1 MKIKKTLFIFLLFS
15 AFFHILFFSQVN
27 FTIANKQKP
36 HIYAWPNILDSED
49 LSPSSPITKL
59 PQEVSFSTEKTRKD
73 YFLASL
79 PKSNYEY
86 TFNQKLDDYT
96 KSKDIFQKYV
106 KNSNNIFFLWKKETF
121 LPGEAK
127 PLSYRALVS
136 PYGKIIL
143 LYPKKLT
150 LDSHKSLSSH
160 NYLRESAY
168 FLEKKFFWTKFDVLV
183 K

>member
-1 MKIKKTLFIFLLFS
+1 MKIKKIFFIFLLFS

-36 HIYAWPNILDSED
+36 HIYAWPNILSKED
-49 LSPSSPITKL
+49 LSPKLQTTKL
-59 PQEVSFSTEKTRKD
+59 PRGLSFSTKKTRKA

-79 PKSNYEY
+79 PKSSYEY
-86 TFNQKLDDYT
+86 AFSQDLDSYT
-96 KSKDIFQKYV
+96 KPKDIFKKYV
-106 KNSNNIFFLWKKETF
+106 KNSSDVFFLWEKEPLLT
-121 LPGEAK
+121 GEAK

-150 LDSHKSLSSH
+150 LNSHKSMSSH
-160 NYLRESAY
+160 NYLKESAY
-168 FLEKKFFWTKFDVLV
+168 FLEKKFFWTKFDILV

>member
-1 MKIKKTLFIFLLFS
+1 MKIKKIFFIFLLFS
-15 AFFHILFFSQVN
+15 ALFHILFFSQVN

-36 HIYAWPNILDSED
+36 HIYAWPNILSRED
-49 LSPSSPITKL
+49 LSLNPQIAEL
-59 PQEVSFSTEKTRKD
+59 PEEVSFSTEKTRKT

-79 PKSNYEY
+79 PKFNYEY
-86 TFNQKLDDYT
+86 AFSQDLGNYLKPKDTFK
-96 KSKDIFQKYV
+96 KYV
-106 KNSNNIFFLWKKETF
+106 KNSSDIFFLWEKEPLLT
-121 LPGEAK
+121 GEAK

-150 LDSHKSLSSH
+150 LDSNESISH
-160 NYLRESAY
+160 YNYLKESAY
-168 FLEKKFFWTKFDVLV
+168 FFEKKFFWTKFDLLV

>member
-1 MKIKKTLFIFLLFS
+1 MKIKKTFFIFLLYS
-15 AFFHILFFSQVN
+15 AFVHILFFSQVN

-36 HIYAWPNILDSED
+36 HIYAWPNILGKED
-49 LSPSSPITKL
+49 LSPNSPITKL
-59 PQEVSFSTEKTRKD
+59 PQGLNFSTEKTRKD

-79 PKSNYEY
+79 PKPNYEY

-96 KSKDIFQKYV
+96 KSKNIFKKYA
-106 KNSNNIFFLWKKETF
+106 KNSSDIFFLWKKEPF
-121 LPGEAK
+121 LIGEAK

-150 LDSHKSLSSH
+150 LDSHKSISSY
-160 NYLRESAY
+160 NYLKESAY
-168 FLEKKFFWTKFDVLV
+168 FLEKKFFWTKFDILV

>member
-1 MKIKKTLFIFLLFS
+1 MKIKKKYIIFLLFS
-15 AFFHILFFSQVN
+15 AFFHILFFSQFN

-36 HIYAWPNILDSED
+36 HIYAWPNILSKED
-49 LSPSSPITKL
+49 LSPNIQTTKL
-59 PQEVSFSTEKTRKD
+59 PRGLSFSTEKTRKA

-79 PKSNYEY
+79 PKPSHEY
-86 TFNQKLDDYT
+86 TFSQDLDNYV
-96 KSKDIFQKYV
+96 KPKNNFKKYV
-106 KNSNNIFFLWKKETF
+106 KNSSDIFFLWEKEPLLT
-121 LPGEAK
+121 GEAK

-150 LDSHKSLSSH
+150 LDSNNNRSSY
-160 NYLRESAY
+160 NYLKESAY
-168 FLEKKFFWTKFDVLV
+168 FLEKKFFWTKFDFLV